1 MTTATDSGL
10 VLDGVTIRKAG
21 TPLLSLS
28 ARIAPGTVHSVMG
41 PSGSGKSTLLA
52 HVAGFLLPPFSGEGR
67 LTLDGV
73 DLGALRPARRR
84 LGLLFQDPLL
94 FPHLSAGGN
103 VRFAVPADARG
114 RTRTEIVERAL
125 DEVGLRGFS
134 ARDPMTLSGG
144 EQARV
149 ALARVMA
156 ARPGALLLD
165 EPFSKLDAALK
176 NQIRALVFQTAAERR
191 LPVLLVTHDPADA
204 EAAAG
209 PVTRLTGHPC

>member
-1 MTTATDSGL
+1 MTAPAEGL
-10 VLDGVTIRKAG
+10 VLDGVAIAKAG
-21 TPLLSLS
+21 TPLLALS
-28 ARIAPGTVHSVMG
+28 ARIPPGTVHSVMG

-52 HVAGFLLPPFSGEGR
+52 YIAGFLRPPFAGVGR
-67 LTLDGV
+67 LALDGV
-73 DLGALRPARRR
+73 DFGTLPAARRR

-94 FPHLSAGGN
+94 FPHLSVGGN
-103 VRFAVPADARG
+103 VRFAVPAEVRG
-114 RTRTEIVERAL
+114 RARAETVERAL
-125 DEVGLRGFS
+125 AEVGLAGFG
-134 ARDPMTLSGG
+134 ARDPVTMSGG

-176 NQIRALVFQTAAERR
+176 DQIRTLVFQTAADRR

-204 EAAAG
+204 EAAGG
-209 PVTRLTGHPC
+209 PVTRLS

>member
-1 MTTATDSGL
+1 MTAPTDGL
-10 VLDGVTIRKAG
+10 VLDGVAIARAG
-21 TPLLSLS
+21 TPLLALS
-28 ARIAPGTVHSVMG
+28 ARIPPGTVHSVMG

-52 HVAGFLLPPFSGEGR
+52 YIAGFLRPPFSGAGR
-67 LTLDGV
+67 LALDGV
-73 DLGALRPARRR
+73 DLGALPPAGRR

-94 FPHLSAGGN
+94 FPHLSVGGN
-103 VRFAVPADARG
+103 VRFAVPAEVRG
-114 RTRTEIVERAL
+114 RARAETVERAL
-125 DEVGLRGFS
+125 AEVGLAGFG
-134 ARDPMTLSGG
+134 ARDPVTLSGG

-176 NQIRALVFQTAAERR
+176 DQIRALVFQTAADRR

-204 EAAAG
+204 EAAGG
-209 PVTRLTGHPC
+209 PVTRLS

>member
-1 MTTATDSGL
+1 MTTASETGL
-10 VLDGVTIRKAG
+10 VLDRVIIRTSG

-52 HVAGFLLPPFSGEGR
+52 YVAGFLRPPFSGEGR
-67 LTLDGV
+67 VSLDGV
-73 DLGALRPARRR
+73 DLGALRPAARR

-103 VRFAVPADARG
+103 VRFAVPATVRG
-114 RTRTEIVERAL
+114 RARMETVEKAL
-125 DEVGLRGFS
+125 DEVGLAGF
-134 ARDPMTLSGG
+134 R
-144 EQARV
+144 R
-149 ALARVMA
+149 R
-156 ARPGALLLD
+156 ALLLD

-176 NQIRALVFQTAAERR
+176 DQIRTLVFKTATERR

-204 EAAAG
+204 EAAGG
-209 PVTRLTGHPC
+209 PLTRLA